1 LECCILIRKGIFISG
16 EREMSSENGFT
27 LIEVLI
33 AISIFAIGLLAV
45 AALQITAFQGNRVG
59 DELTKATML
68 AQMQVEALKGADF
81 NSAALALGNY
91 ADANPIDE
99 TGAPAPG
106 GRFTRTWTIA
116 NNTAFSRLVTV
127 TVGWTSMGVSGGGR
141 NRSVVMST
149 LTRGG
154 GF

>member
-1 LECCILIRKGIFISG
+1 MLYINKKIDAFSG
-16 EREMSSENGFT
+16 EREMSGENGFT
-27 LIEVLI
+27 ILEVLI

-81 NSAALALGNY
+81 ANLAIVTDFPDPN
-91 ADANPIDE
+91 NPIDE
-99 TGAPAPG
+99 TGAVG

-116 NNTAFSRLVTV
+116 NNTTFSRLVTV
-127 TVGWTSMGVSGGGR
+127 TVGWTSMGVGTGGG

>member
-1 LECCILIRKGIFISG
+1 MLYIYKKIHIFSG
-16 EREMSSENGFT
+16 EREMSGENGFT

-81 NSAALALGNY
+81 NSATLAPGNY
-91 ADANPIDE
+91 VDANNPIDE

-116 NNTAFSRLVTV
+116 NNTTFSRLVTV
-127 TVGWTSMGVSGGGR
+127 TVGWTTMGVRGSSG
-141 NRSVVMST
+141 NRSVVMRT

>member
-1 LECCILIRKGIFISG
+1 MLYIYRKIHIFSG
-16 EREMSSENGFT
+16 EREMSGENGFT
-27 LIEVLI
+27 MIEVLI

-59 DELTKATML
+59 DEVTKGTML
-68 AQMQVEALKGADF
+68 AQMQIEALKSADF
-81 NSAALALGNY
+81 STATLAPGNY
-91 ADANPIDE
+91 VDANNLIDE
-99 TGAPAPG
+99 TGAPG

-116 NNTAFSRLVTV
+116 DTAPVTLSRLVTV
-127 TVGWTSMGVSGGGR
+127 TVGWTTIGAGGGGN
-141 NRSVVMST
+141 NRSVVLST

>member
-1 LECCILIRKGIFISG
+1 MLYIYKKIHIFSG
-16 EREMSSENGFT
+16 EREMSGENGFT
-27 LIEVLI
+27 ILEVLI

-81 NSAALALGNY
+81 SSATLVPGNY
-91 ADANPIDE
+91 VDANNPIDE
-99 TGAPAPG
+99 TGANG

-127 TVGWTSMGVSGGGR
+127 TVGWTTMGVGGGGG

>member
-1 LECCILIRKGIFISG
+1 MMSINMKIHIFSG
-16 EREMSSENGFT
+16 EREMSGENGFAI
-27 LIEVLI
+27 LEVLI
-33 AISIFAIGLLAV
+33 AVSIFAIGLLAV
-45 AALQITAFQGNRVG
+45 AALQITAFRGNRVG

-81 NSAALALGNY
+81 STAALAVGNY
-91 ADANPIDE
+91 VDANNPIDE
-99 TGAPAPG
+99 TGAAG

-116 NNTAFSRLVTV
+116 DNTAFSRLVTV
-127 TVGWTSMGVSGGGR
+127 TVGWTTMGVAGTGGGS
-141 NRSVVMST
+141 RSVVMST

>member
-1 LECCILIRKGIFISG
+1 MLYINKKKNIFSG
-16 EREMSSENGFT
+16 EREMSGENGFT
-27 LIEVLI
+27 ILEVLV
-33 AISIFAIGLLAV
+33 AVSIFAIGLLAV

-68 AQMQVEALKGADF
+68 VQMQIEALKGADF
-81 NSAALALGNY
+81 SSATLVPGNY
-91 ADANPIDE
+91 VDANNPIDE
-99 TGAPAPG
+99 TGANG

-127 TVGWTSMGVSGGGR
+127 TVGWTTMGVGGGGG

>member
-1 LECCILIRKGIFISG
+1 MYINKKIDAFSG
-16 EREMSSENGFT
+16 EREMSGENGFT
-27 LIEVLI
+27 LIEILI

-45 AALQITAFQGNRVG
+45 ATLQITAFQGNRVG

-68 AQMQVEALKGADF
+68 AQMQIEALKGAGF
-81 NSAALALGNY
+81 NSAALAPVVDFSDFN
-91 ADANPIDE
+91 NPIDE
-99 TGAPAPG
+99 TGLPG

-116 NNTAFSRLVTV
+116 DTAPVSFSRLVTV
-127 TVGWTSMGVSGGGR
+127 TVGWTSMGAGGGGN
-141 NRSVVMST
+141 NRSVVLST

>member
-1 LECCILIRKGIFISG
+1 MSG
-16 EREMSSENGFT
+16 ENGFT
-27 LIEVLI
+27 ILEVLI

-81 NSAALALGNY
+81 SSATLVPGNY
-91 ADANPIDE
+91 VDANNPIDE
-99 TGAPAPG
+99 TGANG

-127 TVGWTSMGVSGGGR
+127 TVGWTTMGVGGGGG

>member
-1 LECCILIRKGIFISG
+1 MLYIYKKIHIFSG
-16 EREMSSENGFT
+16 EREMSGENGFT
-27 LIEVLI
+27 ILEVLI
-33 AISIFAIGLLAV
+33 AISIFAVGLLAV

-81 NSAALALGNY
+81 NSATLAPGNY
-91 ADANPIDE
+91 VDANNPIDE

-127 TVGWTSMGVSGGGR
+127 TVGWTTMGVGGGGG